1 MAEKGQEIVK
11 TTPKGKGLS
20 GIKMSAKRRDLIS
33 GLLFTL
39 PALIYMMILVGY
51 PIIQNVIL
59 SFKDV
64 NVQTFSKPELQEF
77 VGLANYVELFTGA
90 ESILPKAIGN
100 TLLFTVGSIF
110 FQFLIGFFLA
120 LFFNKKFLGNNF
132 FRGTIMIS
140 WLLPVTVV
148 GLLFKFIFATQG
160 GIFNQLLMQIGLID
174 APIEWL
180 LHGNTA
186 MFAIIVANIW
196 IGIPFNMMLLVNGLN
211 QIPEEIYESTSLD
224 GANRWQTLTQ
234 ITIPMIKPAIMSVLT
249 LGFVY
254 TFKVFDLVWVMTK
267 GGPVNA
273 TELVSTY
280 SYRLSFQEFQ
290 FSKGA
295 AVANVMFMILMVVGF
310 FYIKLINDEE
320 EAM

>member
-1 MAEKGQEIVK
+1 MEKDAMK
-11 TTPKGKGLS
+11 SKNKRF
-20 GIKMSAKRRDLIS
+20 KMNAKRRDLVS
-33 GLLFTL
+33 GVLFTL
-39 PALIYMMILVGY
+39 PALIYMFILVGY

-64 NVQTFSKPELQEF
+64 NVQTFAKPELQKF
-77 VGLANYVELFTGA
+77 VGFQNYIDLFNGA
-90 ESILPKAIGN
+90 DSILTKSIMN
-100 TLLFTVGSIF
+100 TLIFTVSSIF
-110 FQFLIGFFLA
+110 FQFLIGFALA

-160 GIFNQLLMQIGLID
+160 GIANQLLIQLHLIKE
-174 APIEWL
+174 PIEWL
-180 LHGNTA
+180 MHGNSA
-186 MFAIIVANIW
+186 MVAIVIANIW

-224 GANRWQTLTQ
+224 GANKWQTLVK

-280 SYRLSFQEFQ
+280 SYRLSFQEFE

-295 AVANVMFMILMVVGF
+295 AVANVMFVILMIVGVL
-310 FYIKLINDEE
+310 YIKLINDEE
-320 EAM
+320 EVM